1 MQRLDPMCCSGV
13 SAAFLLY
20 ALLFN
25 TLRACDVGTCGAPP
39 PSLPTL
45 RRFPNCASLIERA
58 FLLWC
63 LGNNVLEHLPKGEEE
78 MKTVLQQF
86 IAKKCCGHQ
95 TSFPN

>member
-63 LGNNVLEHLPKGEEE
+63 LGNNVLEHLAKRRGRDENGSAAVYCKE
-78 MKTVLQQF
+78 VLR
-86 IAKKCCGHQ
+86 
-95 TSFPN
+95 TPD